1 MRQDDGTV
9 RAAVAAERRDLA
21 DVLAG
26 LTPEQWE
33 APTLCAGWR
42 VREVVAH
49 ITMPYRMTTAGFL
62 WEMARSGGRFDRM
75 ADRVARR
82 EGSGMTPGQL
92 LAAVRDNVD
101 HPWSPPGGGAHGAL
115 SHDVIHGLDV
125 TVGLGLD
132 RRPPPERVALVLAG
146 MRARNLSYF
155 GTDLSGV
162 RLHATDVDW
171 SFGEGAP
178 VRGPAQ
184 DLLLAVCGRRLPEGR
199 LTGDAAARFS

>member
-1 MRQDDGTV
+1 MRQDDGTA
-9 RAAVAAERRDLA
+9 RAAVTAERRDLA

-49 ITMPYRMTTAGFL
+49 ITMPFRMSPAGFV
-62 WEMARSGGRFDRM
+62 WEMARSGGRFNRM

-82 EGSGMTPGQL
+82 DGTAMTPGQL
-92 LAAVRDNVD
+92 TAALRDNAG

-132 RRPPPERVALVLAG
+132 RRPPPDRVALVLAG
-146 MRARNLSYF
+146 MRPRNLAYF
-155 GTDLSGV
+155 GTDLTGV

-171 SFGEGAP
+171 SFGEGTP
-178 VRGPAQ
+178 VHGLAQ
-184 DLLLAVCGRRLPEGR
+184 DLLLAVCGRRLPAGR
-199 LTGDAAARFS
+199 LTGAAASRFA

>member
-9 RAAVAAERRDLA
+9 RAAVAAERRELA
-21 DVLAG
+21 DVLAALSPG
-26 LTPEQWE
+26 QWE

-42 VREVVAH
+42 VRELVAH
-49 ITMPYRMTTAGFL
+49 ITMPYRMSTAGFL

-82 EGSGMTPGQL
+82 EGSAMTPARL
-92 LAAVRDNVD
+92 LAELRDNVD

-146 MRARNLSYF
+146 MRPRNLSYF
-155 GTDLSGV
+155 GTDLTGV
-162 RLHATDVDW
+162 RLEATDVDW
-171 SFGEGAP
+171 SFGDGAP
-178 VRGPAQ
+178 VEGRAQ
-184 DLLLAVCGRRLPEGR
+184 DLLLAVCGRKLPAGR
-199 LTGDAAARFS
+199 LTGVAAARFG